1 MFEALKIR
9 YTRLLRIFILKK
21 ETNSFNFSSILTS
34 FDYFVF
40 TITFKSKAEFNFKK
54 AYFSSWN

>member
-40 TITFKSKAEFNFKK
+40 TITFNSKAEFNFKK